1 MWCLCYQLFCNFA
14 TQMDYHTRPAGGN
27 TLRKIVSHGTKL
39 SFLVSYKC
47 QFLVSFQCHL
57 CQFLILFNVL
67 VQFTAH
73 NSNIVQKICHF
84 SACKYH
90 FGDFF
95 NLVQVTELTEL
106 SSIALAHFSQYFSI
120 IIAPSVLY
128 LTNFVAG
135 SPHPIQN
142 LEFFSMFD
150 VKGSILFNVFSNNH
164 NLL

>member
-1 MWCLCYQLFCNFA
+1 
-14 TQMDYHTRPAGGN
+14 MDYHTRP
-27 TLRKIVSHGTKL
+27 
-39 SFLVSYKC
+39 
-47 QFLVSFQCHL
+47 
-57 CQFLILFNVL
+57 
-67 VQFTAH
+67 
-73 NSNIVQKICHF
+73 
-84 SACKYH
+84 
-90 FGDFF
+90 
-95 NLVQVTELTEL
+95 QVEYYRLTEL

-142 LEFFSMFD
+142 LEFFSKFD

>member
-27 TLRKIVSHGTKL
+27 TLRIDSSPGRVNYQ
-39 SFLVSYKC
+39 FQYPKC
-47 QFLVSFQCHL
+47 QFLVSFWSHDASFQSC
-57 CQFLILFNVL
+57 FNVL

>member
-1 MWCLCYQLFCNFA
+1 MIITYISINPNA
-14 TQMDYHTRPAGGN
+14 H
-27 TLRKIVSHGTKL
+27 K
-39 SFLVSYKC
+39 
-47 QFLVSFQCHL
+47 CHL
-57 CQFLILFNVL
+57 YHFLILFNLL

-73 NSNIVQKICHF
+73 NQNIVSRNLSSQCLQV
-84 SACKYH
+84 H
-90 FGDFF
+90 FGDFL
-95 NLVQVTELTEL
+95 NLVYVIDCYRLTEL